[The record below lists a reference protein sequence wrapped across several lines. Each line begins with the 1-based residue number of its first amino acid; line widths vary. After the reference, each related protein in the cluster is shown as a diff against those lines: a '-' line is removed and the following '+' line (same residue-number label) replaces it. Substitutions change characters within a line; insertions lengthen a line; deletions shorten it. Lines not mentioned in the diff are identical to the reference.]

1 MERRFSKDKCR
12 EVILQGI
19 FEKSANAII
28 LDELI
33 LSKFVKTIFIIY
45 WVVKAGCRQEMNFI
59 VILVIYFF

>member
-12 EVILQGI
+12 EVILKGI

-33 LSKFVKTIFIIY
+33 LSKFVKN
-45 WVVKAGCRQEMNFI
+45 NFYY
-59 VILVIYFF
+59 ILSGKSQV